1 MSDLVNLGQIMF
13 ELSNDKEK
21 RVLLGN
27 LAAKYAKEHFYSWDE
42 RMTAEGKIVD
52 SICKRM
58 LNGGKGVT

>member
-1 MSDLVNLGQIMF
+1 MF